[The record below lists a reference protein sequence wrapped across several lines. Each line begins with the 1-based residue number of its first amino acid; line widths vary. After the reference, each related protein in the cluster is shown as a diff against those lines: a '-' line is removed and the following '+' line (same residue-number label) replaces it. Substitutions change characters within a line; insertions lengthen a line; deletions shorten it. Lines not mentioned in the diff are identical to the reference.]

1 MPIPTKTLELIID
14 AGGGF
19 EIDALVYTP
28 EQLTSFIGRMDT
40 TAVLRIR
47 NACAWDPSQ
56 LEIVAK
62 TAPPG
67 VVQYVF

>member
-1 MPIPTKTLELIID
+1 MPIPLTVLEAIAD

-19 EIDALVYTP
+19 EICALAYTP
-28 EQLTSFIGRMDT
+28 EELMSFIGRMDT
-40 TAVLRIR
+40 TAVARIR
-47 NACAWDPSQ
+47 NACAWPQDQ
-56 LEIVAK
+56 LATVAR

>member
-1 MPIPTKTLELIID
+1 MPIPTKTLELIAV

-19 EIDALVYTP
+19 EIDALVYAP
-28 EQLTSFIGRMDT
+28 EQLITFIGKMDT

-47 NACAWDPSQ
+47 NACAWDASQ
-56 LEIVAK
+56 LETVAK

>member
-1 MPIPTKTLELIID
+1 MPISTAILEAIVD

-19 EIDALVYTP
+19 EIDALVYSP
-28 EQLTSFIGRMDT
+28 DELTGFIGRMDT
-40 TAVLRIR
+40 TAVLRVR
-47 NACAWDPSQ
+47 NACAWAQDE
-56 LEIVAK
+56 LATVAR

>member
-1 MPIPTKTLELIID
+1 MPIPIETLESIVD
-14 AGGGF
+14 AGAGF

-28 EQLTSFIGRMDT
+28 EQLISFIGRMDT

-47 NACAWDPSQ
+47 NACAWPTSQ
-56 LEIVAK
+56 LPVVAQ

>member
-1 MPIPTKTLELIID
+1 MSIPIATLAAIAD

-19 EIDALVYTP
+19 EICALSYSP
-28 EQLTSFIGRMDT
+28 EELMSFIGRMDT
-40 TAVLRIR
+40 TAVARIR
-47 NACAWDPSQ
+47 NACFWPADQ
-56 LEIVAK
+56 LAILAR